1 MRLRELFHIVFI
13 RFVPFLFAL
22 LWSTGF
28 IGAKYGLPYIEPFSF
43 LATRFLIVL
52 VLLGLIILVLRPPF
66 PNRNKAYIDVFIA
79 GVLIHGIYLGGVF
92 TSIKLGLPAG
102 VAAVVVGIQPVLTV
116 LLMCRFKSPLTIAV
130 ALIGFVGLLLVLY
143 SGESFNGMQTAFD
156 VGVESNVFSY
166 LPAVIALFAITFG
179 TIYQKKFCTDVHVL
193 SSAFLQYIPTC
204 FIFLTAVVYFELD
217 YISSIVWHSELIFAL
232 LWLVVVLSVG
242 AVLLMNVL
250 YQHNSA
256 NTAASYF
263 YLSPPFALILAYFFF
278 DETISL
284 INFLG
289 IILIVVSIYTTAKL
303 QKSN

>member
-1 MRLRELFHIVFI
+1 MFLRL
-13 RFVPFLFAL
+13 VPFLFAL

-28 IGAKYGLPYIEPFSF
+28 VGAKYGLPYIEPFSF
-43 LATRFLIVL
+43 LAARFLIVL
-52 VLLGLIILVLRPPF
+52 VLLGAIIIMVRPPF
-66 PNRNKAYIDVFIA
+66 PRHSKAYADVFVA

-102 VAAVVVGIQPVLTV
+102 VAAVIVGVQPVLTV
-116 LLMCRFKSPLTIAV
+116 LLVYRLKSPLTI
-130 ALIGFVGLLLVLY
+130 LIAIMGFVGLLLVLY
-143 SGESFNGMQTAFD
+143 NGENISDVETALAFNGQ
-156 VGVESNVFSY
+156 SNMINY
-166 LPAVIALFAITFG
+166 LPAVIALFAITLG
-179 TIYQKKFCTDVHVL
+179 TLYQKKHCADVHIL

-204 FIFLTAVVYFELD
+204 LLFLAAVFFFESD
-217 YISSIVWHSELIFAL
+217 QVSTIVWHSELIFAL

-256 NTAASYF
+256 NIAASYF

-303 QKSN
+303 QKIS